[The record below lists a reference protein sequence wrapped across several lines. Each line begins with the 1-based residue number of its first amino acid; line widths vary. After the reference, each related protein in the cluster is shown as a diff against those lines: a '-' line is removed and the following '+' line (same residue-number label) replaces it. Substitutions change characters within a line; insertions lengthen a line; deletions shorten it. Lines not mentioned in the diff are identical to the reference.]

1 MAPTRSP
8 SGQSTPGI
16 QSPSTIQAAIGRDAK
31 LLVKRHG
38 KVGNTHEF
46 PWETQGGDY
55 FDVSKNTNITVGC
68 SIMPINVRWQE
79 YGVGL
84 CPGALMSLLVGNARF
99 YCCDQVY
106 DSDNVFLFSSAQN
119 LPPGSGPPDKVSWN
133 RCLRASRHQASHP
146 NSKQN
151 KSPNKYQNASDK
163 GERARA
169 KKKHK
174 DKKAKAKKKK

>member
-84 CPGALMSLLVGNARF
+84 CPGALMSLLVGNTRF
-99 YCCDQVY
+99 YCCDQVHEP
-106 DSDNVFLFSSAQN
+106 DHGSLFSSAHN
-119 LPPGSGPPDKVSWN
+119 LPPRSGPPDKVSWN
-133 RCLRASRHQASHP
+133 RCLRASGQ
-146 NSKQN
+146 QN
-151 KSPNKYQNASDK
+151 KSPSKYQNASDED
-163 GERARA
+163 ERARA

-174 DKKAKAKKKK
+174 DKKDKVKKKK